1 MNIFKTLIIA
11 LAVAAPATIISA
23 PSYAGGIDTPRLDQA
38 QKNQR
43 HRIWG
48 GVKNGSLT
56 ARETGHLLRGQART
70 HRMERRFESD
80 GVITRS
86 ENRRL
91 HRTMATQSA
100 RIWVNKHDRQRR

>member
-1 MNIFKTLIIA
+1 MNTLKTLIIA
-11 LAVAAPATIISA
+11 MAVAVPATIISA
-23 PSYAGGIDTPRLDQA
+23 PSQAAGVDSPRLDHA

-56 ARETGHLLRGQART
+56 KRETGNLVRGQVRVQ
-70 HRMERRFESD
+70 RMERRFESD

-86 ENRRL
+86 EKRRM
-91 HRTMATQSA
+91 RGAMAVQSG
-100 RIWVNKHDRQRR
+100 RIWVNKHDRQNR